1 MIRETILKILLEI
14 DNMTKEDIAEQ
25 LKKLI
30 LDKDVNV
37 AVGDVL
43 EDMDIDVQHGCVCL
57 PSICIGNKCD
67 VDANVST

>member
-1 MIRETILKILLEI
+1 MIRETILKILMDI
-14 DNMTKEDIAEQ
+14 DNLTKEEIVDK
-25 LKKLI
+25 LKDLI
-30 LDKDVNV
+30 FEKEINV

-67 VDANVST
+67 VDSKVSM